1 MDFDE
6 RSYDITVSRGAI
18 KHASELFA
26 LDRRVL
32 VVTDDGVF
40 QLSIQKQLQTP
51 PESRIY

>member
-1 MDFDE
+1 MSTLTMDFDE

-26 LDRRVL
+26 LDRR
-32 VVTDDGVF
+32 
-40 QLSIQKQLQTP
+40 IQKQLQTP

>member
-26 LDRRVL
+26 LEE
-32 VVTDDGVF
+32 F
-40 QLSIQKQLQTP
+40 S
-51 PESRIY
+51 